1 MHPCSQTLGLV
12 AQAVFGILLFL
23 CGFFPL
29 RVPDG
34 RVATLAD
41 WPSQVGDVQ
50 LPVEEEAHGRVVGRL
65 VLMVVDALRWDFV
78 AGPAGATSM
87 PYVSSQL
94 GRGDSCLLQ
103 ARADPPTVT
112 MPRIKALT
120 TGSVPGF
127 VDVVLNLGSPEVG
140 EDSLVGQAVA
150 HGLKVVFYGDDTWLK
165 LFPRGFAR
173 SEGTS
178 SFFVSDYTE
187 VDDNVTRH
195 LAAELGAP
203 DWDLMVLHYLGLD
216 HIGHLEG
223 PASPLVAPKL
233 REMDAVARQI
243 HSRLRQWGESTN
255 RTAAVVICGDHGMK
269 DSGSHG
275 GASPAEVLVPI
286 VTLGLGCPGS
296 RTAEPVGQIDLAP
309 TLSVLL
315 GLPIPAG
322 SLGKLVPGLLR
333 GLPPSRQLHAL
344 LYNARGLA
352 AKFRG
357 HVAAHST
364 HEGWMAFEDAVRL
377 HSEWLAAGGRS
388 DGALFRRALGL
399 YSIAAEEMSAVLAGS
414 LVEFDECA
422 LAVASALLAQV
433 CLLLLFA
440 GPVPCPGRGE
450 CLLSALLLAGNALL
464 CAAGRCRSVLCA
476 AASSL
481 PGALVA
487 GAAFFLLACNSVR
500 LLRHSRFRMELPR
513 GAAPRFLAAG
523 TALHTASLAA
533 TSFVEEEHQTWY
545 LLWPTL
551 VLLASPRAPLAAS
564 LAALASH
571 RALRALNQTGDKW
584 SALPDLHD
592 WLSLPGRERYLLAVF
607 VAGLLGLLCCCWFLM
622 PSKDTRALSF
632 VAVLSVF
639 CYRAAVGNISISF
652 YPQSRGVVEARVF
665 WGALCALLASGA
677 YRGRAGAGHLA
688 GCWALASALLHRP
701 HNAVL
706 VPALVLFSSHAHH
719 ALWRDPPRWASVAH
733 VWLGQLF
740 YFYQGNSNSFASIDV
755 AAGYV
760 GLQDYHPYLV
770 GALLVS
776 HTYSAPVLSYL
787 LLLSGLDRRHHAS
800 DLTREGGAAWGE
812 ACRAVACARVL
823 PLAVYAALTTWQ
835 RHHLFVWTVF
845 SPKLLYEAVHTAV
858 TAVLLLLTAACF
870 QVK

>member
-187 VDDNVTRH
+187 
-195 LAAELGAP
+195 
-203 DWDLMVLHYLGLD
+203 
-216 HIGHLEG
+216 
-223 PASPLVAPKL
+223 
-233 REMDAVARQI
+233 
-243 HSRLRQWGESTN
+243 GESTN

-286 VTLGLGCPGS
+286 VTLGLGCPGSS

>member
-1 MHPCSQTLGLV
+1 MLINAPPIHKSWLRHCAQPCSFHHQGSSYV
-12 AQAVFGILLFL
+12 
-23 CGFFPL
+23 L
-29 RVPDG
+29 RFSWNRPE
-34 RVATLAD
+34 R
-41 WPSQVGDVQ
+41 
-50 LPVEEEAHGRVVGRL
+50 GRL
-65 VLMVVDALRWDFV
+65 VRSVGATPPGPGGRQRDPAPGRGAGRARLGPHGAALPGPRPHRPPRGPGQPAGRPQAAGDGRRGPADTLSSAAVGRVDQPDGGGGDLRGPRHEGLGEPRRSLAGRG
-78 AGPAGATSM
+78 AGPDRHAGPRLPGQQDGGAGGADRPGAHPVGAARPADT
-87 PYVSSQL
+87 
-94 GRGDSCLLQ
+94 RGQPRQ
-103 ARADPPTVT
+103 A
-112 MPRIKALT
+112 
-120 TGSVPGF
+120 GPG
-127 VDVVLNLGSPEVG
+127 
-140 EDSLVGQAVA
+140 
-150 HGLKVVFYGDDTWLK
+150 
-165 LFPRGFAR
+165 
-173 SEGTS
+173 
-178 SFFVSDYTE
+178 
-187 VDDNVTRH
+187 
-195 LAAELGAP
+195 AA
-203 DWDLMVLHYLGLD
+203 
-216 HIGHLEG
+216 EG
-223 PASPLVAPKL
+223 PAAVEAAARAPLQRP
-233 REMDAVARQI
+233 
-243 HSRLRQWGESTN
+243 GP
-255 RTAAVVICGDHGMK
+255 
-269 DSGSHG
+269 G
-275 GASPAEVLVPI
+275 G
-286 VTLGLGCPGS
+286 
-296 RTAEPVGQIDLAP
+296 Q
-309 TLSVLL
+309 
-315 GLPIPAG
+315 
-322 SLGKLVPGLLR
+322 VPGPRR
-333 GLPPSRQLHAL
+333 GAQHA
-344 LYNARGLA
+344 
-352 AKFRG
+352 
-357 HVAAHST
+357 
-364 HEGWMAFEDAVRL
+364 
-377 HSEWLAAGGRS
+377 
-388 DGALFRRALGL
+388 RALGL